1 MIIVMFYRYMSM
13 FQRGRTAFMY
23 ALDKIHG
30 DLPIEIFQYMLK
42 KGADITERDCVSYFN
57 SFPCWYREEIWKNN
71 NEGIHTEYWFSWKWS
86 LFDVFL
92 RHHSWPF
99 CVMYDIL
106 ALKYGYTCPTV

>member
-1 MIIVMFYRYMSM
+1 MIIVMFYWYMSM

-57 SFPCWYREEIWKNN
+57 SFPCWYREEILKKN
-71 NEGIHTEYWFSWKWS
+71 NEGIHTE
-86 LFDVFL
+86 
-92 RHHSWPF
+92 
-99 CVMYDIL
+99 
-106 ALKYGYTCPTV
+106 